1 MEGLFMIIYQNL
13 IKMDEVWKKVM
24 RLFLI
29 ISGVILIL
37 FFIGMFSFN
46 GGDDERNIENSQ
58 KFKVT
63 VSHESTEY
71 VFYCQEYMYN
81 PGLIILIDWKGNTT
95 NEIIVTESMYVRTGI
110 NPDYDLL
117 LLMEKFKEDIEKLKK
132 EEEVEVKKVKK
143 QA

>member
-1 MEGLFMIIYQNL
+1 
-13 IKMDEVWKKVM
+13 MDEVWKKVM